1 MSFFRLEGFRL
12 GPIVSRTFQK
22 WVHDHEDEID
32 ECELHFLTVESQYFP
47 ISVAVTTIA
56 GPPGEDEEEIAGS
69 DEEETEYETTEGDYS
84 PEELSDGAPAP
95 AKPNIS
101 RNLFNDSDS
110 SEEESELGE
119 AMPLSFSSL
128 LLSPARMRP
137 TTSFVEKFLSPKVLM
152 SRNASLIN
160 ESVNNSSMVCEACS
174 METEYSRDMGIE
186 EEEKFE
192 VSPLQHRS
200 TVLIRH
206 LCFLLVR

>member
-1 MSFFRLEGFRL
+1 M
-12 GPIVSRTFQK
+12 
-22 WVHDHEDEID
+22 
-32 ECELHFLTVESQYFP
+32 
-47 ISVAVTTIA
+47 TTIA

-69 DEEETEYETTEGDYS
+69 DEEEIEYETEEGDYS
-84 PEELSDGAPAP
+84 PEELSDGAP

-110 SEEESELGE
+110 SEEEFELGE
-119 AMPLSFSSL
+119 AMPMSLSSL
-128 LLSPARMRP
+128 LLSPARKRP
-137 TTSFVEKFLSPKVLM
+137 TSSFVEKFLSPKVRM

-192 VSPLQHRS
+192 VSPLQHQS

-206 LCFLLVR
+206 LCSLVVR